1 MKLDANRRLP
11 VLLLAAWGTYM
22 TAYLCRVN
30 LSTVLDK
37 LAAGLDV
44 SVEYLGLASS
54 VYFVTYA
61 VGQLL
66 NGAVGDRVNPYRF
79 LMLALS
85 LTGGINLILAFQTS
99 GVLFTVLWGLNGFC
113 QSMFWSTLLRLLSF
127 HTREDQRKNVSTVMS
142 TCSVTGYLLSWVVL
156 SWLFRPCTFR
166 PYFLVPALVAL
177 ALIPV
182 WLLLSRRIPYEA
194 RTEERRSAPPLPQI
208 AREFVQDRLFFIC
221 LLCLLVGAIQ
231 EGAVFWLPMIFTS
244 VLDLGENSLL
254 LLVLIPLAKLAGV
267 FLARETLSHLGDDVR
282 RAMQVMLSLACAA
295 AGCLVLT
302 AEHTSLVTVLL
313 IAALI
318 AVVNA
323 GNWYMI
329 SYLPL
334 YFSGR
339 NIVSTLVGVF
349 DFSTYIGASLMSGVL
364 GSLLGRVGWIA
375 LPAAWLAL
383 SVLGLL
389 LAFTGAGGCLARRGE
404 RRVKGESRYGQN
416 T

>member
-1 MKLDANRRLP
+1 MKRDNRLP
-11 VLLLAAWGTYM
+11 ILLLAAWATYM

-37 LAAGLDV
+37 LAVGLNV

-79 LMLALS
+79 LVLALS
-85 LTGGINLILAFQTS
+85 LTGGVNLILAVQTS
-99 GVLFTVLWGLNGFC
+99 GTLFTVLWGLNGFC

-127 HTREDQRKNVSTVMS
+127 HAREDQRKNVSTVMS
-142 TCSVTGYLLSWVVL
+142 TCSVTGYLISWVAL

-166 PYFLVPALVAL
+166 PYFLVPALIAL

-182 WLLLSRRIPYEA
+182 WVLLSCRIPYEGG
-194 RTEERRSAPPLPQI
+194 RGERRPAPPLPQTV
-208 AREFVQDRLFFIC
+208 REFAQERLFFIC
-221 LLCLLVGAIQ
+221 FLCLLVGAIQ

-244 VLDLGENSLL
+244 VLDLGEHSLL
-254 LLVLIPLAKLAGV
+254 LLVLIPLAKLTGV
-267 FLARETLSHLGDDVR
+267 FLARGTLSRLGDDVR
-282 RAMQVMLSLACAA
+282 WAMQVMLSLACAA
-295 AGCLVLT
+295 AGCLVLK
-302 AEHTSLVTVLL
+302 AEHTSFVTVLL

-323 GNWYMI
+323 SNWYMI

-339 NIVSTLVGVF
+339 NMVSTLVGVF
-349 DFSTYIGASLMSGVL
+349 DFSTYIGASLMSGIL
-364 GSLLGRVGWIA
+364 GSLLSRVGWIA
-375 LPAAWLAL
+375 LPAAWLVL
-383 SVLGLL
+383 SILGLL
-389 LAFTGAGGCLARRGE
+389 LAFTGAGACLARRGE
-404 RRVKGESRYGQN
+404 RRVRS
-416 T
+416 

>member
-1 MKLDANRRLP
+1 MMKLNADKRLP
-11 VLLLAAWGTYM
+11 ALLLAAWGTYM

-44 SVEYLGLASS
+44 SVEYLGFASS
-54 VYFVTYA
+54 LYFVTYA

-85 LTGGINLILAFQTS
+85 LTGGVNLVLAFQTS

-127 HTREDQRKNVSTVMS
+127 HAREDQRKNVSTVMS

-156 SWLFRPCTFR
+156 SWLFRPWSFR
-166 PYFLVPALVAL
+166 PYFLAPALAAL

-182 WLLLSRRIPYEA
+182 WFLLSRRIPYET
-194 RTEERRSAPPLPQI
+194 RTEARRPAPPLPQI
-208 AREFVQDRLFFIC
+208 AREFFQDRLFFIC

-231 EGAVFWLPMIFTS
+231 EGAVFWLPMIFTN

-254 LLVLIPLAKLAGV
+254 MLMLIPLAKLAGV
-267 FLARETLSHLGDDVR
+267 FLARGTLSRLGDDAR
-282 RAMQVMLSLACAA
+282 RAMRVMLSLACAA
-295 AGCLVLT
+295 AGALALT
-302 AEHTSLVTVLL
+302 AGRTSFATVLL

-318 AVVNA
+318 AVINA
-323 GNWYMI
+323 SNWYMI

-349 DFSTYIGASLMSGVL
+349 DFSTYIGASLMSGLL
-364 GSLLGRVGWIA
+364 GGLLGRVGWFA
-375 LPAAWLAL
+375 LPAAWLIL
-383 SVLGLL
+383 SLLGLV
-389 LAFTGAGGCLARRGE
+389 LAFTGAGECLWRRGA
-404 RRVKGESRYGQN
+404 RN
-416 T
+416 TPR

>member
-1 MKLDANRRLP
+1 MKRNNSLR

-37 LAAGLDV
+37 LSAGLGV

-54 VYFVTYA
+54 LYFVTYA

-66 NGAVGDRVNPYRF
+66 NGAIGDRVNPYRF

-99 GVLFTVLWGLNGFC
+99 GALFTVLWGLNGFC

-127 HTREDQRKNVSTVMS
+127 HAREDQRKNVSTIMS

-156 SWLFRPCTFR
+156 SWLFRPLDFR
-166 PYFLVPALVAL
+166 PYFLVPALAAL
-177 ALIPV
+177 ALIPA
-182 WLLLSRRIPYEA
+182 WLLLSRRIPYED
-194 RTEERRSAPPLPQI
+194 RRGERPSPPPLPQI

-231 EGAVFWLPMIFTS
+231 EGAVFWLPMIFTG

-267 FLARETLSHLGDDVR
+267 FLARGTLSHLGDDAR
-282 RAMQVMLSLACAA
+282 RAMQVMLTLACAA

-349 DFSTYIGASLMSGVL
+349 DFSTYIGASLMSGAL
-364 GSLLGRVGWIA
+364 GGLLSRVGWVA
-375 LPAAWLAL
+375 LPAAWLGL

-389 LAFTGAGGCLARRGE
+389 LAFTGAGGCLAR
-404 RRVKGESRYGQN
+404 KGEQRVILISN
-416 T
+416 KTK